1 MVEGPD
7 LLHLWAGVYRKADL
21 SLVQATTLNDHNRP
35 KMQGSLVCDRKVPTA
50 GGCSAWP
57 AQLHNGCCRG
67 KLALSYALTSLA
79 VRTACDLWNLG
90 KAGG

>member
-7 LLHLWAGVYRKADL
+7 LLHLWAGGYRKADL
-21 SLVQATTLNDHNRP
+21 SSVQATTLNDHNRP

-50 GGCSAWP
+50 GGCSAW
-57 AQLHNGCCRG
+57 
-67 KLALSYALTSLA
+67 LALSYALTSLA